1 MNGLAQ
7 VLGSLL
13 MYGIGKQHYPRL
25 EPWRVLFLVCGAL
38 TAAFGVVFYFL
49 VPTGPQKA
57 WFLSER
63 EREVL
68 LARMAQDR
76 EGGDRTNFSKA
87 QVIET
92 LLDVRAWFIFAFG
105 ILVTMQSPVLTVCLS
120 FNLSS
125 MGKAHTSQFASLII
139 KNLNYDKYQTMLY
152 TSPSGA
158 VQIVAIWIGVLGCQ
172 LLPNN
177 RSLVVILLSI
187 PPLIG
192 NVLLLKLPLTTGWG
206 LIVSSWLVGF
216 VYLV

>member
-1 MNGLAQ
+1 MLQEWGKALDSKKLCLAIKFTDFTTNYSIWVTMNGLAQ

-57 WFLSER
+57 WFLSDR

-76 EGGDRTNFSKA
+76 EGGDKTNFSKS
-87 QVIET
+87 QVKET

-105 ILVTMQSPVLTVCLS
+105 ILVTMQSPVLTVCL
-120 FNLSS
+120 
-125 MGKAHTSQFASLII
+125 
-139 KNLNYDKYQTMLY
+139 Y
-152 TSPSGA
+152 
-158 VQIVAIWIGVLGCQ
+158 
-172 LLPNN
+172 
-177 RSLVVILLSI
+177 LLSNHF
-187 PPLIG
+187 LDEE
-192 NVLLLKLPLTTGWG
+192 
-206 LIVSSWLVGF
+206 SSRKSVCFLD
-216 VYLV
+216 YQEPQLR